1 CPLVVAVAV
10 REIDA
15 RDVEAALHHAGEA
28 LGIVGGRSQ
37 RGDDLRAAMQALH
50 GTNYRIVTAHTEP
63 GTPGARSAAAALLQ
77 DRDGRE
83 LLALHELEESA
94 AAGGDVGNA
103 GGDPVLVDGGQRVPA
118 AREREGV
125 TGGDRHGNRPRALPE
140 GIVLE
145 NPDRPKIGRA
155 HV

>member
-1 CPLVVAVAV
+1 QDDAPVAETPDANLGALQVAHDADLAPAALGHLAQPLHACPLVVAVAV

-63 GTPGARSAAAALLQ
+63 GTP
-77 DRDGRE
+77 
-83 LLALHELEESA
+83 
-94 AAGGDVGNA
+94 
-103 GGDPVLVDGGQRVPA
+103 VDAQP
-118 AREREGV
+118 
-125 TGGDRHGNRPRALPE
+125 RPRSSRTATAGSCLPSTNSRKAPPPGE
-140 GIVLE
+140 M
-145 NPDRPKIGRA
+145 
-155 HV
+155 